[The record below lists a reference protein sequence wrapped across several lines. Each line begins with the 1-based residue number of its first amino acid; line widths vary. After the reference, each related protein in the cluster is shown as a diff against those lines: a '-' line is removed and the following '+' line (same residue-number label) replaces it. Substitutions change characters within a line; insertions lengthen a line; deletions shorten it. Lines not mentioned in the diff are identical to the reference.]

1 MSFRLRGFEAT
12 DLNPNLDANSCEKR
26 GKQSITDLGDGSEVV
41 YVPKFLSAE
50 RAWAWFDY
58 LDKEIPWT
66 RPLIHVFGRSCLQ
79 PRDTCYVASE
89 GLTALKYSGY
99 QPHAYTWDEYPV
111 LRDILQAVHEA
122 LPGTRFNSLLL
133 NRYKCGS
140 DYVAWHSDDEKVY
153 GSTPKIASVSFG
165 CEREFLLKKK
175 PVKKEASNASEEQKH
190 KRLKISCQDQH
201 KFLLKHGS
209 LLVMRGYTQRD
220 WIHSVPKRAKSGSV
234 RINLTFR
241 QIVM

>member
-12 DLNPNLDANSCEKR
+12 ELNPNLDASSCEKR

-41 YVPKFLSAE
+41 YLPRFLSAE

-66 RPLIHVFGRSCLQ
+66 RPSIHVFGRSCLQ

-89 GLTALKYSGY
+89 GLAALKYSGY
-99 QPHAYTWDEYPV
+99 QPQAYTWDEYPV

-133 NRYKCGS
+133 NRYKSGS
-140 DYVAWHSDDEKVY
+140 DYVAWHSDYEKLY

-175 PVKKEASNASEEQKH
+175 PVKKEASNASEEQRH

-201 KFLLKHGS
+201 SFLLKHGS

-220 WIHSVPKRAKSGSV
+220 WLHSVPKRAKPGSV